1 MSTIDLNT
9 IISPFLSNSI
19 QSTLSFGI
27 ADFISENDRSINTS
41 VLFSNDISLNRF
53 IDFDIQFI
61 EDIITQQVTPYLPE
75 LILNIGTAASRSI
88 LSTAIVSSL
97 NVVPV
102 IAPATIPS
110 TLVVNTDKELNIAFD
125 APSIGVST
133 QIGLQEVFVSIG
145 ATSTVL
151 TTSFGLPSIPRVVH
165 RSLIFKDDN
174 ISKLGNDDDVEI
186 ASGIVIHSGTQT
198 FTGNTLP
205 EATAGY
211 VLVTINGVDY
221 KMPFFNL

>member
-1 MSTIDLNT
+1 MSLQFITLGTQIDRFTGNTVNTQLSKTIDEFDQET
-9 IISPFLSNSI
+9 GFSI
-19 QSTLSFGI
+19 FSSLVFGGDEELSFI
-27 ADFISENDRSINTS
+27 FD
-41 VLFSNDISLNRF
+41 LPSL
-53 IDFDIQFI
+53 
-61 EDIITQQVTPYLPE
+61 
-75 LILNIGTAASRSI
+75 
-88 LSTAIVSSL
+88 
-97 NVVPV
+97 
-102 IAPATIPS
+102 PS
-110 TLVVNTDKELNIAFD
+110 TLNFETPQVVAIISAPTIASTLTFGGTED
-125 APSIGVST
+125 LDFAFNLPSIDST
-133 QIGLQEVFVSIG
+133 TSFGTTFVFVSIG
-145 ATSTVL
+145 PASTVL
-151 TTSFGLPSIPRVVH
+151 TNTFGLPSIPRVVH